1 MTTMWLIFAVSFLPA
16 LCLATSMK
24 EAEIINRMKNV
35 DAKKAADEAIEYL
48 QHMKKSSGRHGR
60 TLDFAT
66 DRFLGPETI
75 FNGGGISPGQ
85 TYMGSSLS
93 TMVDF
98 FKLDKVQFEFENSLF
113 GAATCTFCKASFLF
127 LQYYLDQSLSMH
139 EAIQDAQMMCTGVV
153 LLSPEVRR
161 GINIISSVML
171 LYLFLGL

>member
-1 MTTMWLIFAVSFLPA
+1 MTTMRLILTLCLAPA
-16 LCLATSMK
+16 LCLAASEK
-24 EAEIINRMKNV
+24 EAEIINRMKDV

-48 QHMKKSSGRHGR
+48 QQTKKASGRQGR

-75 FNGGGISPGQ
+75 FNGGGINPGQ

-153 LLSPEVRR
+153 LLSPEVRE
-161 GINIISSVML
+161 
-171 LYLFLGL
+171 